1 MDLTALDKAI
11 SELEFR
17 RNPQLADELRELR
30 KQLIYAYHLPCQIGD
45 TVYAIRGWSGRQ
57 VVHRGEVSEMVF
69 RDGKNGMELVIA
81 VRGICRGLWGEK
93 IFGTEEESE
102 NALKRRQKAWAVKN
116 STS

>member
-30 KQLIYAYHLPCQIGD
+30 KQLIYAYHLPCHVGD
-45 TVYAIRGWSGRQ
+45 TVYALRQ
-57 VVHRGEVSEMVF
+57 WHGTWVVHPGIVSEMVF
-69 RDGKNGMELVIA
+69 QNGENDMELVIA
-81 VRGICRGLWGEK
+81 VRGICRSLWGDRV
-93 IFGTEEESE
+93 FGTQEEAER
-102 NALKRRQKAWAVKN
+102 ALERRQKAWTVKN